1 MEMFSF
7 QLDPTKTYCEAL
19 SDVLFKSGLAI
30 TLLSCVA
37 VALNLGI
44 LVVYWRARR
53 LLTPQYLA
61 IINVVVS
68 STSYTYKSYIFLV

>member
-1 MEMFSF
+1 MF
-7 QLDPTKTYCEAL
+7 TVEEKL
-19 SDVLFKSGLAI
+19 SDQYCQSLTRVLFNSGMAI

-37 VALNLGI
+37 VFLNLGI
-44 LVVYWRARR
+44 LIVYWKARR

-68 STSYTYKSYIFLV
+68 VGSSFKCWFS